1 MSGQRKNNFINKSN
15 SKKMATKS
23 SIHIKPCNIKSSEAH
38 NRRTAEYMRNIGTSK
53 IYILPELSADN
64 ELWINPNF
72 GNPDLQT
79 HYDNIKQ
86 MVKEKTGRAMQEKER
101 ERKGKNGKI
110 IKVAGCSPI
119 REGVLLIRPDTTLA
133 DVRKFGEECQRRWGI
148 TPLQIFLHKD
158 EGHWLGGEPE
168 AEDKESFQIG
178 DKWFK
183 PNYHAHIVFD
193 WMNHDTGKSRKLND
207 EDMTEMQTLAADLLS
222 MKRGKF
228 KAETGKEHLERND
241 FIIEKQ
247 KEEMN
252 RLNATRLYRE
262 HQLEMANQK
271 MQEAESVTNALIEQA
286 YQKQQQSE
294 DLDRAISEKRSK
306 LNKEKGSELLSAA
319 VGWATGKSKALKNEI
334 EDLRKEISTHEE
346 TIERLQGKIQTMQSD
361 HHRELMKLESKHQS
375 ELNRKEAE
383 HAQETTRL
391 KNRIAWQSH
400 LIGCLSFLLLK
411 TSDIFRKAVNTI
423 IRLARDYYK
432 PRFDTEQVSDIKSA
446 LNLFGSDKQ
455 SHRAAGDF
463 LYYSAKQKGNLDS
476 REQVKAQREVGNVVD
491 GHYDHQQKH
500 GFSMRR

>member
-1 MSGQRKNNFINKSN
+1 
-15 SKKMATKS
+15 MATKS
-23 SIHIKPCNIKSSEAH
+23 SIHIKSCNVKSSGAH
-38 NRRTAEYMRNIGTSK
+38 NRRTAEYMRNIGESR
-53 IYILPELSADN
+53 IYIVPELSADN
-64 ELWINPNF
+64 EQWINPGF
-72 GNPDLQT
+72 GNPDLQA
-79 HYDNIKQ
+79 HYDHIKR

-133 DVRKFGEECQRRWGI
+133 DVRKFGEECQQRWGI

-158 EGHWLGGEPE
+158 EGHWLGGQPE
-168 AEDKESFQIG
+168 AEDEESFQISG
-178 DKWFK
+178 KWFK

-222 MKRGKF
+222 MKRGKS

-252 RLNATRLYRE
+252 RFNATRLYRE
-262 HQLEMANQK
+262 HQLEQANQK
-271 MQEAESVTNALIEQA
+271 MQEAENVTNALMEQA
-286 YQKQQQSE
+286 SQKQQQSE

-306 LNKEKGSELLSAA
+306 LNKEKGSELLDAA
-319 VGWATGKSKALKNEI
+319 VGWATGRSKALKSEI
-334 EDLRKEISTHEE
+334 EDLRDEISTHEN
-346 TIERLQGKIQTMQSD
+346 TIERLQCKIQTMQSD
-361 HHRELMKLESKHQS
+361 HHRELMKLEGKHQS

-383 HAQETTRL
+383 HTQETTRL
-391 KNRIAWQSH
+391 KNRIAWQNH
-400 LIGCLSFLLLK
+400 IIGCLSFLLLK
-411 TSDIFRKAVNTI
+411 TSDIFRKAVNGI
-423 IRLARDYYK
+423 IRLAKDYYK
-432 PRFDTEQVSDIKSA
+432 PRFDSEQVSDIKSA

-463 LYYSAKQKGNLDS
+463 LYISAKQKGNLDS
-476 REQVKAQREVGNVVD
+476 REQVKAQREVENVVE
-491 GHYDHQQKH
+491 GRYDYQQKR
-500 GFSMRR
+500 GFSMGR